1 MCIFAKDCDVKNSN
15 FVKAIRRSDDILSVD
30 YKGDGVNLILLSINV
45 NAYKCICNWPLP
57 IGAFQDQSKQIVINK
72 HNLVKNPNWREA
84 DQLAIYKR
92 RREVELGAT
101 ENNIS

>member
-1 MCIFAKDCDVKNSN
+1 MLIVTLFEFSQWNKLCMYVCLYVCI
-15 FVKAIRRSDDILSVD
+15 R
-30 YKGDGVNLILLSINV
+30 
-45 NAYKCICNWPLP
+45 NWPLP
-57 IGAFQDQSKQIVINK
+57 IGAFQDQYKQIVINK

>member
-1 MCIFAKDCDVKNSN
+1 MKCLPSTL
-15 FVKAIRRSDDILSVD
+15 RRRDLKTQQSQPTEALECTRDMYTYI
-30 YKGDGVNLILLSINV
+30 
-45 NAYKCICNWPLP
+45 CICIRNWPLP
-57 IGAFQDQSKQIVINK
+57 IGAFQDQCKQIVINK

>member
-1 MCIFAKDCDVKNSN
+1 MCLVKQQKKIVFLDN
-15 FVKAIRRSDDILSVD
+15 
-30 YKGDGVNLILLSINV
+30 LLSDVAKSPSISARQEHMYV
-45 NAYKCICNWPLP
+45 CIRNWPLP
-57 IGAFQDQSKQIVINK
+57 IGAFQDQCKQIVINK

-92 RREVELGAT
+92 RREVELRAT